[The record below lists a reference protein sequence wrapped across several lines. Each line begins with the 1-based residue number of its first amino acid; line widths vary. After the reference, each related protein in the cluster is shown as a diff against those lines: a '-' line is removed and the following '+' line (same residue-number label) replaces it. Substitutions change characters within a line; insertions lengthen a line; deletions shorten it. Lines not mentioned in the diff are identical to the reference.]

1 MHQTLNSDDIE
12 KVIESDICII
22 GAGAAG
28 ISMAMELDK
37 LGRSVLLLES
47 GDFEYEQETQALNK
61 GYSIGQAYY
70 PLQSS
75 RLRFFGGTT
84 GHWTGQCSPLDDI
97 DFEERDWVKNS
108 GWPIKKS
115 DLDPYYIKA
124 QKICELQEYEYSSEY
139 WEDKLEK
146 KAIEFDKKLVRTK
159 MWQKSAPTRFGT
171 KYRSNIIDS
180 KNIRLITDANL
191 TRINLTEYGNQVESL
206 KLSTLKKKTHTV
218 KAKAYV
224 MACGAL
230 QNVRHLLNS
239 NNIINKGIGNENDLV
254 GRFFMEHPHV
264 DTADMVLLANTNMNL
279 YYDGSLNSKAF
290 GMFSTSQSIQRNLK
304 LQNFSARVESNDSKH
319 LAIDKDSDDA
329 MGKLK
334 QWENLDGRTEKVAKL
349 RSVIGDRSTDW
360 IIDKFVIEEGQRLR
374 QEGDKLETSHHVLNT
389 RSEQSP
395 NPDSRV
401 DLANTKDALGI
412 PHTRLNWQLTE
423 SDKASI
429 LNSNLILGKE
439 LGRLGIGRLK
449 INDWLFDKKI
459 EWPKFLG
466 GGWHH
471 LGITRMH
478 EDPKKGVVDKNCKV
492 HSINNLYISSSSVFT
507 TSGVANPTL
516 TIVALSLRL
525 ADYLNKHVNR
535 ALKV

>member
-12 KVIESDICII
+12 KVIESDICIV

-47 GDFEYEQETQALNK
+47 GDFEFEQKTQALNK
-61 GYSIGQAYY
+61 GYSVGQAYY
-70 PLQSS
+70 PLQSC

-84 GHWTGQCSPLDDI
+84 GHWTGQCSTLDDI
-97 DFEERDWVKNS
+97 DFEERDWVENS

-115 DLDPYYIKA
+115 DLDPYYKKA
-124 QKICELQEYEYSSEY
+124 HEICELQEYEYDSEY
-139 WEDKLEK
+139 WEKQLK
-146 KAIEFDKKLVRTK
+146 RKAIEFDEKLVKTK
-159 MWQKSAPTRFGT
+159 IWQKSAPTRFGT
-171 KYRSNIIDS
+171 KYRSNIVDS

-191 TRINLTEYGNQVESL
+191 TRINLTEYGNEVENL
-206 KLSTLKKKTHTV
+206 KLSTLKNKTHTV
-218 KAKAYV
+218 RAKSYV

-239 NNIINKGIGNENDLV
+239 NNVINKGVGNENDLV
-254 GRFFMEHPHV
+254 GRYFMEHPHV
-264 DTADMVLLANTNMNL
+264 DSADMVLLAHTNVNL

-290 GMFSTSQSIQRNLK
+290 GMFATSESVQRTLK
-304 LQNFSARVESNDSKH
+304 LQNYSARVES
-319 LAIDKDSDDA
+319 KDTTNSDIGQESADE
-329 MGKLK
+329 MKKLK
-334 QWENLDGRTEKVAKL
+334 QWENLDGRLEKMNTL
-349 RSVIGDRSTDW
+349 RKVIGDGSTDW
-360 IIDKFVIEEGQRLR
+360 IIDKFIIEKKQRLR
-374 QEGDKLETSHHVLNT
+374 QEGNKLETSHHILNT

-401 DLANTKDALGI
+401 DLADTKDELGI

-423 SDKASI
+423 SDKISI
-429 LNSNLILGKE
+429 LKSNLILGKE

-449 INDWLFDKKI
+449 INDWLFDNKVD
-459 EWPKFLG
+459 WPKFLG

-471 LGITRMH
+471 MGITRMH

-492 HSINNLYISSSSVFT
+492 HSINNLFISSSSVFT

-525 ADYLNKHVNR
+525 AEHLNKHI
-535 ALKV
+535 APT